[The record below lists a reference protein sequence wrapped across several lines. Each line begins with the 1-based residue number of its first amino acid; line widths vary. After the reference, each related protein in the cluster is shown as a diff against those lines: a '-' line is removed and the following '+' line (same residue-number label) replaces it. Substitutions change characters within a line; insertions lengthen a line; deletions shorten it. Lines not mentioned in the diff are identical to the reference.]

1 MQILVTGGA
10 GYIGSHTAKAL
21 AHAGFEPVVLD
32 NLSQGHRSAVR
43 WGSLVEVDLCDRE
56 ALRRLFK
63 GYRIAAVIHFAAF
76 IAVGESVRAP
86 AEYFRNNVLNT
97 LNLLDAM
104 RESGVRR
111 IVFSSTA
118 AVYGNPLQAPIS
130 EDHPTQPL
138 NPYGESK
145 LMVERLLGW
154 YENAYGLKWTA
165 LRYFNAA
172 GADAKG
178 EAGELHNPETH
189 LIPLAI
195 AAAHGDLPEL
205 PVFGADYETA
215 DGTAVRDYIH
225 VTDLAAAHVKAL
237 ERLVR
242 DGKSG
247 AMNLGTGRGH
257 SVREV
262 ISAVE
267 RAVGQPVPVRYCSR
281 RDGDAPELVAN
292 ASRARRELSWDPQ
305 HSTLD
310 NIVQTACAWYEARA
324 VRAPT
329 VRSVRAALER
339 TA

>member
-1 MQILVTGGA
+1 MQILVSGGA

-21 AHAGFEPVVLD
+21 AQAGFEPVVLD
-32 NLSQGHRSAVR
+32 NLCHGHHSAVR
-43 WGSLVEVDLCDRE
+43 WGSLVEIDLSDRE
-56 ALRRLFK
+56 ALHKLFK

-76 IAVGESVRAP
+76 IAVGESLQAP
-86 AEYFRNNVLNT
+86 AEYFRNNVVNT

-104 RESGVRR
+104 REGGVGR

-118 AVYGNPLQAPIS
+118 AVYGNPLQTPIS
-130 EDHPTQPL
+130 EDHPTLPV

-154 YENAYGLKWTA
+154 YGKAYGLAWTA

-172 GADAKG
+172 GADAEG
-178 EAGELHNPETH
+178 EAGELHHPETH

-195 AAAHGDLPEL
+195 AAAHGDLPDL
-205 PVFGADYETA
+205 SVFGADYETA

-237 ERLVR
+237 ERLMR
-242 DGKSG
+242 DGNSG
-247 AMNLGTGRGH
+247 AMNLGTGQGH

-267 RAVGQPVPVRYCSR
+267 RAVGRPVPVRDCPR
-281 RDGDAPELVAN
+281 RDGDPPVLVAN
-292 ASRARRELSWDPQ
+292 PSRARRELNWEPQ

-310 NIVQTACAWYEARA
+310 NIVQTAWAWYAA
-324 VRAPT
+324 PKVRTPLI
-329 VRSVRAALER
+329 SEPLGR